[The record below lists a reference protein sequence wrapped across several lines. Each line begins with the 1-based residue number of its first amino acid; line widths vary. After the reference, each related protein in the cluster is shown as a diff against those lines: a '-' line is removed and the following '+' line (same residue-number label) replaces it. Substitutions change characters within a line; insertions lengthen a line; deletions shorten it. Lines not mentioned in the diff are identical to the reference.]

1 MNHVEFLIMAS
12 SGAEIVKFIK
22 LQEDTMKLQQQL
34 YISFLPYTSAD
45 DKIKMLQNLR
55 RQSVNITTFKEQQSQ
70 KEEQRT
76 VKPCGMSKEDHGQLI
91 KNYVRLVAELPTS
104 DIADYL
110 KQNQILTEEMVEI
123 ILNKETLQDR
133 NRQLLTILF
142 RRGSKAF
149 PCLIDG
155 FLNCNA
161 LVSLLQN

>member
-1 MNHVEFLIMAS
+1 MS
-12 SGAEIVKFIK
+12 SPGAEIVKFIK

-45 DKIKMLQNLR
+45 DKIKVLQNLR
-55 RQSVNITTFKEQQSQ
+55 RQSVNITTFKEQLSQ
-70 KEEQRT
+70 KEEQKT

-91 KNYVRLVAELPTS
+91 KNYVRLIAELPTS

-110 KQNQILTEEMVEI
+110 KQNQILTEEMVER
-123 ILNKETLQDR
+123 ILNKENLQDR

-149 PCLIDG
+149 PI
-155 FLNCNA
+155 
-161 LVSLLQN
+161 

>member
-1 MNHVEFLIMAS
+1 MNHVEFLKIAS

-34 YISFLPYTSAD
+34 YISFLPYISAD
-45 DKIKMLQNLR
+45 DKSKMLQNLR

-70 KEEQRT
+70 KEQKT

-110 KQNQILTEEMVEI
+110 KQNQILAAEMMER
-123 ILNKETLQDR
+123 ILK
-133 NRQLLTILF
+133 
-142 RRGSKAF
+142 
-149 PCLIDG
+149 
-155 FLNCNA
+155 
-161 LVSLLQN
+161 

>member
-1 MNHVEFLIMAS
+1 MNHVEFLKIAS

-34 YISFLPYTSAD
+34 YISFLPYISAD
-45 DKIKMLQNLR
+45 DKSKMLQNLR

-104 DIADYL
+104 EIADYL
-110 KQNQILTEEMVEI
+110 KQNQILTEEMVERT
-123 ILNKETLQDR
+123 LNKQITFSYFISSRMQSFSLF
-133 NRQLLTILF
+133 NRRFTFSEL
-142 RRGSKAF
+142 
-149 PCLIDG
+149 
-155 FLNCNA
+155 
-161 LVSLLQN
+161 

>member
-1 MNHVEFLIMAS
+1 MVIVLWVSLCRLNCVFCHSIFFCIERSNHVEFLKIAS

-34 YISFLPYTSAD
+34 YISFLPYISAD
-45 DKIKMLQNLR
+45 DKSKMLQNLR

-91 KNYVRLVAELPTS
+91 KNYVRLVAELPTF

-110 KQNQILTEEMVEI
+110 KQNQILAAEMMER
-123 ILNKETLQDR
+123 ILK
-133 NRQLLTILF
+133 
-142 RRGSKAF
+142 
-149 PCLIDG
+149 
-155 FLNCNA
+155 
-161 LVSLLQN
+161 